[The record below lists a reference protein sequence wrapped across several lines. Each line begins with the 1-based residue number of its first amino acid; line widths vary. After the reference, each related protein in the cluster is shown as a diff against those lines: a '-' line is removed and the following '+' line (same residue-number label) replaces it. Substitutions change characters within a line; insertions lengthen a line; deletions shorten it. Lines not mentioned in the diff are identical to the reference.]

1 MQGAPILYALNRPC
15 PCPVGT
21 THVDL
26 SYSGNLSVQLLS
38 LTTSSISAADGSRCF
53 HREAAAHCW
62 QAEMKFGTLQGLK
75 NPIDSGA
82 QTV

>member
-1 MQGAPILYALNRPC
+1 MWICPTLEISRYSCCLSQLQVPVWLTAPC
-15 PCPVGT
+15 
-21 THVDL
+21 
-26 SYSGNLSVQLLS
+26 
-38 LTTSSISAADGSRCF
+38 CF
-53 HREAAAHCW
+53 HREAAAAAHCW